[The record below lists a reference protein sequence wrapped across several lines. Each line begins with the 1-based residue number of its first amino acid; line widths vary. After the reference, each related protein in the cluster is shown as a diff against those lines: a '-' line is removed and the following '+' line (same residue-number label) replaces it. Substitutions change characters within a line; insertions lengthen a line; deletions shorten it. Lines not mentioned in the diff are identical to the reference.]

1 MLGTPVPIEPVHHHH
16 QSGSSNGGLNE
27 ESKRLETYSRWPKP
41 LIIMPAIL
49 ARFGFYYTGARD
61 IVKCYF
67 CLVELGS
74 WERTDDAAREHL
86 RWSRHCPLMTR
97 RQTNNVP
104 LDANFLNDVP
114 QPAFDTV
121 GVRSQQVSPAQQAA
135 EEPIA
140 PRSLRLTDAVP
151 VAEYNRQVLAKEVQA
166 PKVRAKYPSY
176 VQLEQRLK
184 TFNDWP
190 IALPQKPEQ
199 LVEAGFFYT
208 GKSDQV
214 ACFSCGGQLKGW
226 VPGDDPWEEH
236 AKYYEDCHYLR
247 LMKTRAFIDNCK
259 TQTTQQMAEP
269 SKLTFRKDNL
279 RRSTEPSEDEKR
291 TEPAE
296 SKLCKVCYENEYNTV
311 FMPCGHVVACG
322 RCAASVQRCPL
333 CNEPFT
339 NVFRVRER
347 LLTGHGMQPATAD
360 NFAEYLLHSPE
371 AWERAAEAANDAAR
385 EHLRWSRHCPLM
397 TRRQTNN
404 VPLDENFLNDVP
416 QPVFDTV
423 GVRSQKVSPA
433 QQAAGEPI
441 APGSLRLTDA
451 VSAAAYNRQALAKE
465 VEKFKERAKCP
476 SYAEFEQRLKTFD
489 DWPIALPQIP
499 EQLVEAGFVYT
510 GESDQVAC
518 FSCGGQLKGWIP
530 DDDPWE
536 EHAKYY
542 EDCHYLRLMK
552 TRTFIEN
559 CKAKKTQQVAEP
571 SELTVGKDNVRE
583 SSEASEDEKRSEPVE
598 SKLCKVCYENE
609 YNTAFMPCG
618 HVVACRGC
626 AASAQ
631 SCLLC
636 NEPFINVFR
645 LHIV

>member
-296 SKLCKVCYENEYNTV
+296 SKLY
-311 FMPCGHVVACG
+311 
-322 RCAASVQRCPL
+322 
-333 CNEPFT
+333 
-339 NVFRVRER
+339 
-347 LLTGHGMQPATAD
+347 
-360 NFAEYLLHSPE
+360 
-371 AWERAAEAANDAAR
+371 DAAR